1 MCRWCA
7 KGFEMFDTTAEY
19 VRNDTLICYWVTE
32 GDDPFGTVTMT
43 VADSGGTT
51 LIEETL
57 TGDAADTLLLPGRDG
72 EVVTITWT
80 FDDVA
85 QELTLA
91 DNCAAVLGVVEEREP
106 DPAPEPEPEVQEVVV
121 VADDEL
127 PAAGVTSSGLL
138 IVGGAFMAFG
148 CWLLLASRRREGI
161 LT

>member
-1 MCRWCA
+1 MV
-7 KGFEMFDTTAEY
+7 D
-19 VRNDTLICYWVTE
+19 VTE